1 MNAPGTPVA
10 IRVFDKEYVVSCPPD
25 ERDSLIESARIL
37 DKSMREAR
45 DGGKAIGTERMAVM
59 ASLNIIH
66 EMLQGRAEQGR
77 RQSSLAAEMKRLGN
91 KIDDALGRRADS
103 DEIDS

>member
-10 IRVFDKEYVVSCPPD
+10 IRVFDKEYVVACPPD
-25 ERDSLIESARIL
+25 QRDSLIESARIL

-66 EMLQGRAEQGR
+66 EMLQSRADQMRSEAD
-77 RQSSLAAEMKRLGN
+77 LAGEMKRLGE
-91 KIDDALGRRADS
+91 KIDDALGRRAEG